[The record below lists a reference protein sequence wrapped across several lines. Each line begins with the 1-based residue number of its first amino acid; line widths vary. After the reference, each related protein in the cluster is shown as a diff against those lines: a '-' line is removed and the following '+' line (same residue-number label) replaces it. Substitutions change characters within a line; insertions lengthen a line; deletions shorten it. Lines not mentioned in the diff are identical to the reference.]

1 MFYVA
6 TFKEAV
12 YVLHAFHKATQ
23 KTPIRDLNL
32 GRQRFRDLV
41 AMRQTRDAKRHT

>member
-1 MFYVA
+1 M
-6 TFKEAV
+6 
-12 YVLHAFHKATQ
+12 HAFDKATQ

-41 AMRQTRDAKRHT
+41 AMREARDAKRHT